1 MIVNQNEQL
10 KVYEEISQKLFDK
23 DEQVQVAK
31 PITFINKVKPSKKVD
46 IALIDEAH
54 LLLTQRN
61 QAYAKYGKNMLED
74 ILKRAK
80 VVMAVYD
87 PAQVL
92 SIASVL
98 EDEKF
103 ADLERKAGKENV
115 IYLKNQMRI
124 DASQATIDW
133 LRNLIDNGIIN
144 KIPQDSKYQIKVFKT
159 PEEMQKAIEKKNKD
173 QKMELVEWSQLLIG
187 NIQEEKHNHQKI
199 RNIGKC
205 PKVIGI
211 CHGTMKLINE
221 INMKANTEHI
231 EP

>member
-80 VVMAVYD
+80 SSYG
-87 PAQVL
+87 
-92 SIASVL
+92 SV
-98 EDEKF
+98 
-103 ADLERKAGKENV
+103 
-115 IYLKNQMRI
+115 
-124 DASQATIDW
+124 
-133 LRNLIDNGIIN
+133 
-144 KIPQDSKYQIKVFKT
+144 
-159 PEEMQKAIEKKNKD
+159 
-173 QKMELVEWSQLLIG
+173 
-187 NIQEEKHNHQKI
+187 
-199 RNIGKC
+199 
-205 PKVIGI
+205 
-211 CHGTMKLINE
+211 
-221 INMKANTEHI
+221 
-231 EP
+231 